1 MKKSA
6 YLSDILFTFFLT
18 GLFTLCVFR
27 HLKTPLI
34 LAFVLA
40 TVCGLL
46 AACSCAAFLKSKRK
60 TFLLKRSDEALRE
73 KLFLHL
79 PLISDEEKTKLFET
93 ALAKPQNTEVKRQGK
108 LRLQTEEANYFLLFR
123 FAPVTADE
131 IARLSRWK
139 TSKPK
144 IVLCQRIEET
154 AKALCTK
161 LHMEVKTGDWVFDF
175 LKSQDALPNRF
186 LGDELPENKRK
197 RIFRLCFAKRNARR
211 FFVSAALILLTSLIT
226 PFPYYYLVFGGILLL
241 VALFIRIFGYSS

>member
-40 TVCGLL
+40 AVCGLL
-46 AACSCAAFLKSKRK
+46 AACSCAAFLKSKRNA
-60 TFLLKRSDEALRE
+60 FLLKRSDEALRQ

-79 PLISDEEKTKLFET
+79 PLLGDEEKTKLFET
-93 ALAKPQNTEVKRQGK
+93 ALTNSQTAEVKRCGK

-131 IARLSRWK
+131 IARLSRLK
-139 TSKPK
+139 TSKQK
-144 IVLCQRIEET
+144 VVLCERIEEN
-154 AKALCTK
+154 AKGLCAK
-161 LHMEVKTGDWVFDF
+161 LHMEVKTGEWVFDF
-175 LKSQDALPNRF
+175 LKSQNALPKRF
-186 LGDELPENKRK
+186 LGDELPETKRK
-197 RIFRLCFAKRNARR
+197 RVFRLCFAKTNARR
-211 FFVSAALILLTSLIT
+211 FFVSATLILLMSLIT

-241 VALFIRIFGYSS
+241 AALFTRIFGKE